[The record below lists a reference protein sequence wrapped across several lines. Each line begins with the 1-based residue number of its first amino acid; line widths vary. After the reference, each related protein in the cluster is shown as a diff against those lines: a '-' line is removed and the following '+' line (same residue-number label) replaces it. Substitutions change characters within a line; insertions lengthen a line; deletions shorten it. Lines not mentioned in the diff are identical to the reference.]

1 VKREEFRIIYD
12 QGPDAV
18 FALVETLVAQITVLT
33 ARVRELESR
42 INTNSRNSGKP
53 PSSDGLA
60 RTKSLRKK
68 SGKTCLPTGRKA
80 APRKVIPAIPWR

>member
-1 VKREEFRIIYD
+1 MKREEIRAIYD

-18 FALVETLVAQITVLT
+18 FALVETLVAQVNILA

-53 PSSDGLA
+53 LTPVSSTVG
-60 RTKSLRKK
+60 
-68 SGKTCLPTGRKA
+68 
-80 APRKVIPAIPWR
+80 